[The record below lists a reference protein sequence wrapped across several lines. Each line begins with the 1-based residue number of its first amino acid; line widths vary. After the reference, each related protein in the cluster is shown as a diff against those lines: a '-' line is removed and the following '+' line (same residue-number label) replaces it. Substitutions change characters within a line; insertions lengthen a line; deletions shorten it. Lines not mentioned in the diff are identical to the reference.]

1 MKLNVIAVLSLLV
14 LIKAEPLQSKLEK
27 VIIDILNLVTKLYF
41 WINNS

>member
-1 MKLNVIAVLSLLV
+1 MKLYVIAVLSLLV
-14 LIKAEPLQSKLEK
+14 LIRAEPLQSKLEK